1 VSSLSIYESI
11 TSSRLVSFD
20 DVLKQSWKETSAKK
34 SAQPEGQLQVVTV
47 TSILQDNANHE
58 EGSTR

>member
-1 VSSLSIYESI
+1 MSSLSVYESI

-20 DVLKQSWKETSAKK
+20 DVLNQCWKETSAKK

-47 TSILQDNANHE
+47 YEHTP
-58 EGSTR
+58 R